1 MIEITELEV
10 FNIKGAIRGMRNPL
24 NSWDLSDTKIVNGE
38 VVVGDKD
45 MGLMK
50 RLYKAGTDHR
60 KYLRQIFVCM
70 DINSPLYWWKQFDT
84 YKVGTTSNS
93 CSTMHKIH
101 AKEFVEEDFATIG
114 ELEGLDFYGVIE
126 DYRYKGLQYLNSI
139 RKDYLEEKDPIKKKA
154 LWRLMIEDL
163 PSSYKQKRTITCS
176 FENLVN
182 MINSRKSHK
191 LKEWH
196 IFCNTILE
204 QIPLLKEIMED

>member
-24 NSWDLSDTKIVNGE
+24 NSWALSDSKVVNGE
-38 VVVGDKD
+38 VIVGDKD
-45 MGLMK
+45 MDLMK

-70 DINSPLYWWKQFDT
+70 DINAPLYWWKQADT

-101 AKEFVEEDFATIG
+101 AKKFVKNDFANIEQCAGDPLFTTIIIKRD
-114 ELEGLDFYGVIE
+114 ENLKL
-126 DYRYKGLQYLNSI
+126 LNSI
-139 RKDYLEEKDPIKKKA
+139 REKYLEEKDPIKKKL
-154 LWRLMIEDL
+154 LWRTMIEDL
-163 PSSYKQKRTITCS
+163 PSSYKQKRTVTCT

-182 MINSRKSHK
+182 MIKSRRNHK

-196 IFCNTILE
+196 IFCDVILE
-204 QIPLLKEIMED
+204 QIPLLKEIMEG